1 MYQIAHDSPN
11 SFLKAIKADTLSRH
25 NVPQN
30 AIIASAVLIA
40 LAAFINV
47 LPGVSDA
54 FALITAS
61 SSGVYIA
68 IYILIMVAHL
78 KYRKSP
84 DFMADGY
91 LMPHY
96 RFLNPLTM
104 LFFAFV
110 FVTLFLQESTFVG
123 AIGSAI
129 WIIGF
134 GIYSQ
139 WKFRK

>member
-1 MYQIAHDSPN
+1 
-11 SFLKAIKADTLSRH
+11 
-25 NVPQN
+25 
-30 AIIASAVLIA
+30 
-40 LAAFINV
+40 
-47 LPGVSDA
+47 
-54 FALITAS
+54 
-61 SSGVYIA
+61 
-68 IYILIMVAHL
+68 LIMVAHL
-78 KYRKSP
+78 KYRKSQ

-104 LFFAFV
+104 LFFVFV